1 MSNKFLNILGT
12 RMNGTNCAIIF
23 QAKTSIDD
31 KQEFLLNES
40 NPGYL
45 LYFTAPIFSEASIK
59 KWCSNGTSSVPKCTF
74 FVSTKKMKVYW
85 KKYIKCLTRH
95 RIIRKISHF

>member
-1 MSNKFLNILGT
+1 MALIVPSFFRQKPLSMANRNFYNK
-12 RMNGTNCAIIF
+12 
-23 QAKTSIDD
+23 
-31 KQEFLLNES
+31 S

-45 LYFTAPIFSEASIK
+45 LLFTAPIFSEASIK